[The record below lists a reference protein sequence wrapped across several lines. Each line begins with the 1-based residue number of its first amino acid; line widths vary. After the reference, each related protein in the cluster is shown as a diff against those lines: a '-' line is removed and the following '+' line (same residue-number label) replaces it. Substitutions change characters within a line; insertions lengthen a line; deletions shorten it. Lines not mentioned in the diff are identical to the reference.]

1 MATKNDSGTGG
12 HTKFSRRRWLRA
24 CIQTETEGLQMA
36 LHLNLGS
43 SVGHVWRHTVA
54 LLLQFSDKIG
64 EAPY

>member
-1 MATKNDSGTGG
+1 MHLGDGNGNEKRQRHGGT
-12 HTKFSRRRWLRA
+12 HEVFQK
-24 CIQTETEGLQMA
+24 ETRPSFVHGRSM
-36 LHLNLGS
+36 HLNLGS